1 MKTSPLTHSKQ
12 KESGISGLSLV
23 ILGAVIGC
31 TAMYVLD
38 PQYGKRRR
46 TQIRDKAIRFSNL
59 FSRLSDR
66 YSRHLSNR
74 AQGLMYKAKR
84 TLQPVIQ
91 STFQSKEDRADASW

>member
-1 MKTSPLTHSKQ
+1 MKTSKLQHSRS
-12 KESGISGLSLV
+12 SGKGGLSLV

-46 TQIRDKAIRFSNL
+46 TQIRDKFIRFNNL
-59 FSRLSDR
+59 LSRLSDR

-74 AQGLMYKAKR
+74 AQGLVYKAKR
-84 TLQPVIQ
+84 SLQPVLR
-91 STFQSKEDRADASW
+91 SPASSSREDRADASW